1 MKDRQNQGWYMLL
14 QRLRRSLAGSFSSLL
29 RLFKPRKSFTK
40 GFTLIEL
47 LVSMLIASFIIV
59 VMLTFLTG
67 ILDSSRKEQAK
78 SESQEE
84 IQSALNYIADD
95 MQEAV
100 YIYDATSLAAI
111 NDQLPHRVDNPDST
125 TTPASDRCSA
135 ATKCTPV
142 LVFWKRYSYK
152 PTATVNDAANPN
164 NGQYYGC
171 LPYKTGTANR
181 ISCDDS
187 ADDNDIALGTENFT
201 FSLVAYY
208 LKSDVDSTSTN
219 WSKTARILRWELKD
233 GYRWYCADSI
243 SGCPADATKVK
254 RNPNTP
260 GNPDITPAIPDDV
273 DYFVPPDLG
282 FNRPDLLATGTL
294 QQNAST
300 WRRFTSST
308 QGYNFTTNPF
318 TTLVDFVDDTR
329 FDDTNITIAIPSN
342 STTAPFANA
351 GCADP
356 ANGVGIS
363 TATSFAQR
371 VPSDFN
377 DATANPSQLTSFY
390 ACVSPEDVT
399 ARVYIRG
406 NALARIQA
414 NPSFRKP
421 NSNNLSFFPSL
432 NTRVFGRST
441 LGLGKKN

>member
-1 MKDRQNQGWYMLL
+1 MKDKLNQGWYMLL

-59 VMLTFLTG
+59 VMLTFLSG
-67 ILDSSRKEQAK
+67 VLDSSRKEQAK

-95 MQEAV
+95 MQEAL

-111 NDQLPHRVDNPDST
+111 NDQLPHRVADPDPS

-152 PTATVNDAANPN
+152 PTAKLGSDF
-164 NGQYYGC
+164 YGC
-171 LPYKTGTANR
+171 LPYKSGTANHTN
-181 ISCDDS
+181 CVTN
-187 ADDNDIALGTENFT
+187 ATNNGFALGSDNFT

-208 LKSDVDSTSTN
+208 LKSDVDSTSAT

-243 SGCPADATKVK
+243 SGCPDDKKVK
-254 RNPNTP
+254 RSPKTP
-260 GNPDITPAIPDDV
+260 GNPDITPKIDDDV

-300 WRRFTSST
+300 WRRFTSSAE
-308 QGYNFTTNPF
+308 GYNFATNPF
-318 TTLVDFVDDTR
+318 TTLVDFIDDTK
-329 FDDTNITIAIPSN
+329 FDDTNITIAIPN
-342 STTAPFANA
+342 NDTTAPFANA

-356 ANGVGIS
+356 TNGVGVS
-363 TATSFAQR
+363 TATSVAQR
-371 VPSDFN
+371 VPSNFG

-406 NALARIQA
+406 NALARIQTNA
-414 NPSFRKP
+414 NFRKP

-441 LGLGKKN
+441 LGLGKKK